1 VADVDFNADPLH
13 IAAKDE
19 LLAAVGGCDILFC
32 LLHDKVDRDVIAANP
47 HLKAVASMKITPSDV
62 DVAEATARR
71 IPVTVIPP
79 IVTEATADIHM
90 ALLLAVARR
99 VAEGDRMVRAGI
111 FPGSQSSR
119 LEGAGVS
126 GKVLGLIGGG
136 GRIGK
141 AVARRARGFEMKLLY
156 WGPRRISAAEEQA
169 LGLVY
174 TPFEQLLAES
184 DFVSLHTPLKPD
196 TRHQIGARELG
207 LMKPTAF
214 LINTS
219 RGAIV
224 DEPALAHALAKRR
237 IAGAGLDVF
246 ENEPRVEPALL
257 AMPNVVLTPHLGSA
271 VAELREVMANVVVD
285 NILAVLAGQRAPN
298 CWNSE
303 IYD

>member
-1 VADVDFNADPLH
+1 
-13 IAAKDE
+13 
-19 LLAAVGGCDILFC
+19 
-32 LLHDKVDRDVIAANP
+32 
-47 HLKAVASMKITPSDV
+47 MKITPSDV

-207 LMKPTAF
+207 LMKPTA
-214 LINTS
+214 
-219 RGAIV
+219 
-224 DEPALAHALAKRR
+224 
-237 IAGAGLDVF
+237 
-246 ENEPRVEPALL
+246 
-257 AMPNVVLTPHLGSA
+257 
-271 VAELREVMANVVVD
+271 
-285 NILAVLAGQRAPN
+285 
-298 CWNSE
+298 
-303 IYD
+303 